1 MKAVILAGGYGS
13 RISEET
19 ILKPKPMI
27 EIGGKP
33 ILWHIM
39 KIYSHYGINEFIICL
54 GYKSTIIKDYFINY
68 TSYNSDITFDLQ
80 NNSIAIHSKPKE
92 NWKVT
97 LVDTGLDTMT
107 GGRIK
112 RVSKHI
118 ENDYFC
124 LTYGDGVANVDI
136 SKLIDHHKKSK
147 LEATVTGV
155 SPPGRYGVIESKN
168 GLVNKFSEKT
178 NQTDMLINGGFFV
191 LNPSV
196 LKKINNDQTVWE
208 REPLETLAKNGQLGV
223 YKHDKFWQSMDT
235 LREKKILEDLWLKK
249 KAPWKI
255 WK

>member
-235 LREKKILEDLWLKK
+235 LREKKILEDLWQKK
-249 KAPWKI
+249 KAPWKL
-255 WK
+255 W